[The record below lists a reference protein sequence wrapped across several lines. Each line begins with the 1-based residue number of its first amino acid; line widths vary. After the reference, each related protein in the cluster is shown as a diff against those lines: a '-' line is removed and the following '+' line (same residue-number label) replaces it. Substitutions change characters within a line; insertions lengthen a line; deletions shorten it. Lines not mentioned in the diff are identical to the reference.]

1 MTSISKRLKMDLES
15 EYDNKDVIGFIIIYF
30 IVVLIIPYILFHYA
44 SFTVFVTYFANVDII
59 SNVLAVNFPDYFI
72 KWYTVYNNTLSGYIS
87 YNTLNIIALSG
98 IFYFGIKDF
107 KHSKTEKF
115 IIMIIMSIFTW
126 TLPSLGIPFMNEK
139 IEDFLKNNK
148 KIKFKHYNIV
158 RLLITICIS
167 LIFLF
172 IEIFIIRFIKTLKL

>member
-1 MTSISKRLKMDLES
+1 MTSISKRLKMHLES
-15 EYDNKDVIGFIIIYF
+15 DYDNKDVIGFTIIYL

-44 SFTVFVTYFANVDII
+44 PFAVFVTYFANVDII

-72 KWYTVYNNTLSGYIS
+72 KWYTVYNNTLRGYIS

-98 IFYFGIKDF
+98 IFYFGIKDI
-107 KHSKTEKF
+107 KHSKTEKI

-148 KIKFKHYNIV
+148 KIKFKHYNIF

-167 LIFLF
+167 FAFLL
-172 IEIFIIRFIKTLKL
+172 IEILIIRFIRTLKL